1 MTFFFC
7 MCMLTDLC
15 TLVFDHARHW
25 VRKTRIAHLRNVYNQ
40 QKQQKKSALVQSL
53 RMHADF
59 FLFFLLLKG
68 QSVQIANQ
76 RGSQID
82 PIS

>member
-1 MTFFFC
+1 MQGTGSER
-7 MCMLTDLC
+7 
-15 TLVFDHARHW
+15 LVLHICEMSITN
-25 VRKTRIAHLRNVYNQ
+25 KNN
-40 QKQQKKSALVQSL
+40 KKSALVQSL